1 MMRFCLL
8 IAVLAACKS
17 APERV
22 PPQPLNELEKN
33 ARSTKESDAYVQSLR
48 EEYRAL
54 NHVQSLLGWYV
65 ATQGETSLQRLTYI
79 GHDRLF
85 RKTALDA
92 VAAARAESGLP
103 PNESLALQFLRR
115 SLASETVGLAVVGFD
130 DEYADTE
137 AAATV
142 TLPWK
147 DKPVAFRD
155 MSILIGQ
162 EPDPQ
167 RRQQAYA
174 ALTAVRVAR
183 LNPIL
188 VKKEEAAQK
197 AARESGFA
205 DYVALSEELRAV
217 KLDDLLVQGVAYVHS
232 TDAVFRE
239 QLDRIAR
246 EELGIPREK
255 LRVADLTRLWK
266 APALAKFF
274 DNALTNH
281 GKLQKTGTT
290 TVNGVQVVGVKD
302 TTKGGILYVAT
313 SGKPYPIEVTEGG
326 TSGGVLKFD
335 QWNQTVKLTAPPNA
349 VDISK
354 LKK

>member
-8 IAVLAACKS
+8 IAALAACKS

-85 RKTALDA
+85 HKTALDA
-92 VAAARAESGLP
+92 LDAARAESGLP

-188 VKKEEAAQK
+188 V
-197 AARESGFA
+197 
-205 DYVALSEELRAV
+205 
-217 KLDDLLVQGVAYVHS
+217 
-232 TDAVFRE
+232 
-239 QLDRIAR
+239 
-246 EELGIPREK
+246 
-255 LRVADLTRLWK
+255 
-266 APALAKFF
+266 
-274 DNALTNH
+274 
-281 GKLQKTGTT
+281 
-290 TVNGVQVVGVKD
+290 
-302 TTKGGILYVAT
+302 
-313 SGKPYPIEVTEGG
+313 
-326 TSGGVLKFD
+326 
-335 QWNQTVKLTAPPNA
+335 
-349 VDISK
+349 
-354 LKK
+354 